1 MATSAVDICN
11 SALNIIGASNI
22 ISLDEDSKAGRIC
35 KQRYPNVRDSVFR
48 SHPWNC
54 LINRVQLTA
63 NTSAPTFEFQYQYDL
78 PADPFCLRVIKLE
91 FLETVY
97 RIEGRKLL
105 TNESQLKLIYV
116 DRNEN
121 VSDYDMLL
129 SESIA
134 AAMAS
139 DLAYPLV
146 GSNTLAQQMYDMY
159 QRKLSE
165 ARFVDSTEGTPAQ
178 TENLQQAGQVQADY
192 FLLSRF

>member
-11 SALNIIGASNI
+11 SALNMIGASNI

-35 KQRYPNVRDSVFR
+35 KQRYENVRDGVFR

-54 LINRVQLTA
+54 LVSRVQLSADTA
-63 NTSAPTFEFQYQYDL
+63 TPSFEFKYQYTL
-78 PADPFCLRVIKLE
+78 PADPYCLRVLRLE
-91 FLETVY
+91 YLDTVY
-97 RIEGRKLL
+97 RVEGRKLL
-105 TNESQLKLIYV
+105 TNESTLKIQYV
-116 DRNEN
+116 GRNEN
-121 VSDYDMLL
+121 VSTYDTLL
-129 SESIA
+129 SEALA

-146 GSNTLAQQMYDMY
+146 GSSSLSGQMYDMY

-178 TENLQQAGQVQADY
+178 TENQNQAGQIQADY
-192 FLLSRF
+192 FINSRF

>member
-11 SALNIIGASNI
+11 SALNMIGASNI

-35 KQRYPNVRDSVFR
+35 KQRYPNVRDGVFR

-54 LINRVQLTA
+54 LVNRVQISA
-63 NTSAPTFEFQYQYDL
+63 DVSAPAFEFLYQYTL
-78 PADPFCLRVIKLE
+78 PADPYCLRVLRLE
-91 FLETVY
+91 RLDIVY
-97 RIEGRKLL
+97 RVEGRKLL
-105 TNESQLKLIYV
+105 TNESTLFIQYIGK
-116 DRNEN
+116 NEN
-121 VSDYDMLL
+121 VSTYDTLL
-129 SESIA
+129 SESLA

-146 GSNTLAQQMYDMY
+146 GSASLTNQMNDIY

-178 TENLQQAGQVQADY
+178 TENQNQAGQIQADY
-192 FLLSRF
+192 FINSRF